1 MKATAAALLLGL
13 TYSAPVAAQVS
24 ATASPVSNS
33 SGSVVNQA
41 VQVTPGQYQKFSF
54 GSGIQC
60 DGATLNIS
68 PFMSGVHSWGNP
80 NNQQYEEPVYDNS
93 DNYGL
98 IDPETGLN
106 GPDGIPDNPG
116 KILYYKPQRTG
127 YRSNYSNNFGI
138 TATISV
144 PLDRR
149 AIDQCLKAA
158 KRQVELYEQA
168 LADKRLNYEMG
179 RLKACAEA
187 IREGYGFAKNSP
199 FYAICAD
206 VVIKP
211 KPIQAHTHAITYP
224 EPASDREWLRSG
236 PAEQPVAPVKIPVS
250 PFDPAADQAASP
262 SS

>member
-1 MKATAAALLLGL
+1 MRATASALLLSL
-13 TYSAPVAAQVS
+13 IYTAPAAAQVS

-41 VQVTPGQYQKFSF
+41 VQITPGQYMKYSV

-68 PFMSGVHSWGNP
+68 PFVSSTHSFGKP
-80 NNQQYEEPVYDNS
+80 NNQYYQEPVYDNS
-93 DNYGL
+93 DNFGL

-116 KILYYKPQRTG
+116 NILYYKPMRTG
-127 YRSNYSNNFGI
+127 YRQNFSNNFGI
-138 TATISV
+138 TATFSV
-144 PLDRR
+144 PLDWGPINLCKDAQR
-149 AIDQCLKAA
+149 K
-158 KRQVELYEQA
+158 QVALYEQA

-187 IREGYGFAKNSP
+187 KREGYGFAKTSP

-206 VVIKP
+206 VVLKP
-211 KPIQAHTHAITYP
+211 KPVEDHTHQIIYP
-224 EPASDREWLRSG
+224 ERASDREWLDSG
-236 PAEQPVAPVKIPVS
+236 DAAQPAAPVKIPVS
-250 PFDPAADQAASP
+250 PYGQASD
-262 SS
+262 